1 MSKSPENFLNN
12 QHSNSQT
19 TNTSAVDQE
28 PNLMNIFVSALTPL
42 IPVVLAKVTGQKLPT
57 MNAVS
62 DNQPPALIQ
71 QLTMGFQTMI
81 NNQNLLIQ
89 EIVALKNNAQ
99 SLANNFHSLTLTHE
113 KKQIGF
119 NTNTNLDNHE

>member
-1 MSKSPENFLNN
+1 
-12 QHSNSQT
+12 
-19 TNTSAVDQE
+19 
-28 PNLMNIFVSALTPL
+28 MNIFVSALTPL
-42 IPVVLAKVTGQKLPT
+42 IPVVLAKVTGQKLPM

-62 DNQPPALIQ
+62 DNQPALIQ
-71 QLTMGFQTMI
+71 QLAMGFQTMI

>member
-1 MSKSPENFLNN
+1 MSKIIENLFNN
-12 QHSNSQT
+12 NSNGSVGQNSQT
-19 TNTSAVDQE
+19 PNNSQTNPENQE
-28 PNLMNIFVSALTPL
+28 PNLMNIFISALTPL
-42 IPVVLAKVTGQKLPT
+42 IPVVLAKVTGQRLPA

-62 DNQPPALIQ
+62 DNQPAFIQ

-99 SLANNFHSLTLTHE
+99 SLANNFH
-113 KKQIGF
+113 
-119 NTNTNLDNHE
+119 